1 MATNMESLL
10 RYLLPVYLLAY
21 LGIAFFLRSFLVW
34 KRTGVNPYV
43 LGRTDNA
50 HDFVGMLFRVT
61 ILAIVIVVILYA
73 ASNNA
78 YEYLTPIIWLDQSML
93 KYAGIFLLAIS
104 FVWTLLAQTQMGNS
118 WRIGIDANNKTPLV
132 TRGVFGISRNPIFL
146 GMRVT
151 LFGLFLILP
160 NAVTLTTLVLGDA
173 LMQIQVRLEE
183 EHLRQTHG
191 DDYRKYCQR
200 TRRWL

>member
-1 MATNMESLL
+1 MDSIL
-10 RYLLPVYLLAY
+10 RYFLPVYLIVYFVA
-21 LGIAFFLRSFLVW
+21 AFFWRSFLVW

-50 HDFVGMLFRVT
+50 HDFIGMLFRLTLVA
-61 ILAIVIVVILYA
+61 IALAVMLYSI
-73 ASNNA
+73 SNEA
-78 YEYLTPIIWLDQSML
+78 YQYVTPIHWLEQPAL
-93 KYAGIFLLAIS
+93 VLIGLGLLLASLI
-104 FVWTLLAQTQMGNS
+104 WTLIAQAQMGNS
-118 WRIGIDANNKTPLV
+118 WRIGIDANTKTQLV

-151 LFGLFLILP
+151 LLGFFLILP
-160 NAVTLTTLVLGDA
+160 NAVTLTTLALGEA

-183 EHLRQTHG
+183 EYLRQTYSEEYHI
-191 DDYRKYCQR
+191 YCQR